1 MSEQYRWK
9 KGRWELGPASLDD
22 MQKMVRSG
30 ALSRAQSVSKDGGKS
45 WAPAAEFSEIW
56 DTTATVQHV
65 EPLVGQGVSPPEDHN
80 GFQFDGD
87 ALFDISAS
95 EDLKK
100 KPAQGDGGYAVA
112 GFVAATVALVL
123 LGGLAFLWLLRLSG
137 SDWVM
142 PASFVLLMPAVAG
155 IVLSVWALSRGT
167 SGLAKAGLANGICG
181 SILGL
186 ALSFG
191 AMASH
196 EGGPSDADASP
207 SPGSANSA
215 GEDLASAE
223 RKSLFHPTSY
233 RMRAV
238 LVNTDQRPVPLE
250 SLTVYASP
258 KSVVQ
263 RQLSSAIARHQ
274 QELKDWDSRR
284 KKLTEHLEKTKSRLA
299 AEEADV
305 TEEYNIRRP
314 KQGAEDVLALRD
326 PLDVISE
333 MRTSKSKADD
343 WFEQAMS
350 SRIEPIKS
358 DIAKT
363 ERAIN
368 ESLNQ
373 QWQLQSELRDRVF
386 KAISQVPATQRKQW
400 KTGKDGYVSVDVSA
414 TEPWTVWAVAE
425 HEKYIGKNIVW
436 SSSSTKTGAAGWSSS
451 GAINAKDVVQTKQV
465 RWILDVP
472 DDLDDNNLLTL
483 DLGTAFEAFVVSV
496 ESDGEEGPY
505 LRKHRAAR

>member
-1 MSEQYRWK
+1 MANQYRWK

-22 MQKMVRSG
+22 MRKMVRSG

-45 WAPAAEFSEIW
+45 WAPAVDFSEIW
-56 DTTATVQHV
+56 DATATVQHA

-87 ALFDISAS
+87 ALLDISGN
-95 EDLKK
+95 DVFTQ
-100 KPAQGDGGYAVA
+100 KPVRGNGGYAAA
-112 GFVAATVALVL
+112 GFAAATVALVL

-137 SDWVM
+137 SGWVM

-155 IVLSVWALSRGT
+155 IVLSVLALSRGT
-167 SGLAKAGLANGICG
+167 GGLAKAGVANGICG
-181 SILGL
+181 CIIGL
-186 ALSFG
+186 ALSIG
-191 AMASH
+191 SMASR
-196 EGGPSDADASP
+196 EVGPSDADASP
-207 SPGSANSA
+207 SPGSANSV
-215 GEDLASAE
+215 GEEFASGD

-238 LVNTDQRPVPLE
+238 LVDSDQRPVPLE

-263 RQLSSAIARHQ
+263 KQLRPAIARHQ
-274 QELKDWDSRR
+274 QDVSEWDNRRQEL
-284 KKLTEHLEKTKSRLA
+284 TAHLEKTKLRLA
-299 AEEADV
+299 AEEA
-305 TEEYNIRRP
+305 TIAEEYEALRP
-314 KQGAEDVLALRD
+314 KQGADDVLALRN

-333 MRTSKSKADD
+333 VRASKSKADD
-343 WFEQAMS
+343 WFERAMS

-373 QWQLQSELRDRVF
+373 QWKLQSELRDRVF
-386 KAISQVPATQRKQW
+386 KAISQVPDSQKRQW

-414 TEPWTVWAVAE
+414 TEPWTVWSVAE

-436 SSSSTKTGAAGWSSS
+436 TNRAVQTGAGGWSSS
-451 GAINAKDVVQTKQV
+451 GTIDSKDVVQKKQV

-496 ESDGEEGPY
+496 ESDDEHGPY
-505 LRKHRAAR
+505 LRKHRASR